1 MTSGSAPGR
10 TAYVVLLASTSL
22 GTLTSTI
29 ITAPINV
36 IADGIGADTAGIV
49 VAVSAFTLAMVLV
62 SPVAGWC
69 CEKYGARRLLI
80 ASLGLMVLAQVGAS
94 TSGSLAELIAWRAIQ
109 GVACSV
115 TPPAVQQILAGAWP
129 GRRAQA
135 MAAWSSAIGVGQ
147 ALGPPLGGAIT
158 DLLGWRAVFL
168 VHGSLSLLLAVLIA
182 WRVPDVL
189 RGRPPMHVTGM
200 VTLVVGVGGLTLAI
214 TWAGQDGTLGA
225 GLGLGVVGVLALVLH
240 AVVANR
246 SPQALVPPRM
256 LAERRYL
263 RSTAAAGAVM
273 ATLGVV
279 VVATPLHLG
288 RDWGLGP
295 GAIGLVMLALAGS
308 MAVSAPL
315 TARLGGG
322 APRAALAVAATLLVV
337 GVVGIALVSRA
348 DYRPESLAATV
359 VVLVATGCAIA
370 AVQARAALGVM
381 RSEVSS
387 GPSAG
392 SALGIHNMVRFAGL
406 ATGYAWV
413 AITWPTGELL
423 WVYAGPVVVLLL
435 VLALLAGRPSA
446 PTRLE
451 ASTT

>member
-62 SPVAGWC
+62 SPVAGWS
-69 CEKYGARRLLI
+69 CERYGARRLLI

-115 TPPAVQQILAGAWP
+115 TPPAVQQILASAWP

-158 DLLGWRAVFL
+158 DLLGWRAVFV

-182 WRVPDVL
+182 WRVPDVP

-214 TWAGQDGTLGA
+214 TWAGQDGALGP

-246 SPQALVPPRM
+246 SPQALVPPRL

-348 DYRPESLAATV
+348 EYRPESLAATV

-387 GPSAG
+387 SPSAG

-451 ASTT
+451 EATS